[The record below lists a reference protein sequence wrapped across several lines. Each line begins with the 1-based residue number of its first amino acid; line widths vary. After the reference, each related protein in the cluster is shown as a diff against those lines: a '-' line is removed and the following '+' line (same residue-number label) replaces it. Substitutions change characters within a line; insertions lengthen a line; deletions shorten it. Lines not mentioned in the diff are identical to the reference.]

1 MSAVARRD
9 RAERSGSA
17 SLGEG
22 TGGAKGGASLARTAS
37 SRLHHKPSVAPARQ
51 HRTAPPDAGGNRSR
65 AAAEL
70 PGTGALKLFWTF
82 LLFGVSAFGTAMLQT
97 LRSGSVERGWLSQ
110 QEIDEAM
117 GVVQLYPGA
126 VGVDLAAFIGYRL
139 KRTRGAL
146 VATAGLLAPS
156 LILVLV
162 GSWAYF
168 TYGARPEV
176 RDIVVGLDALVVGV
190 LVSVT
195 VELAAEHAHAK
206 LPAVI
211 ALGAFALGVGGFN
224 VLWAVLGAFVLG
236 ALALRGPGHQ
246 EPARGA
252 ASQPLSLRRLALV
265 VLPGLVVVAGAAT
278 AAVAPG
284 KLAGVTAE
292 MAKVGSIAFG
302 NGTVIL
308 PVLQQDAVGHHWV
321 TLSQFGTGIALG
333 QVTPGPVLTTAAF
346 VGFAAAGWWGGVA
359 AGVAVFAPSVALTV
373 VAGEVYPYLRGLS
386 WVRGA
391 IAGVLASFTG
401 LLASMA
407 LVLARPLLTVPAAV
421 GLAAAA
427 FVSVRVLRLNTLV
440 VFVAGLA
447 IWGLYLVAGG
457 QP

>member
-1 MSAVARRD
+1 M
-9 RAERSGSA
+9 ERSWARFFGQGSM
-17 SLGEG
+17 
-22 TGGAKGGASLARTAS
+22 GGKRDASLAHTES
-37 SRLHHKPSVAPARQ
+37 LGPHDKPSVVPARQ
-51 HRTAPPDAGGNRSR
+51 HRTAPPDAGANRPR
-65 AAAEL
+65 AAADV
-70 PGTGALKLFWTF
+70 PGAAAPKLFRTF

-97 LRSGSVERGWLSQ
+97 LRSASVERGWLSQ
-110 QEIDEAM
+110 QEVDEAM

-139 KRTRGAL
+139 QRARGAL
-146 VATAGLLAPS
+146 VATAGLIAPS

-176 RDIVVGLDALVVGV
+176 RDVVVGLDALVVGV

-195 VELAAEHAHAK
+195 VELAAERARAK

-211 ALGAFALGVGGFN
+211 ALGAFAFGIAGFN
-224 VLWAVLGAFVLG
+224 VLWPVLGAFVVG
-236 ALALRGPGHQ
+236 ALLLRSADHQ
-246 EPARGA
+246 EPVRGA
-252 ASQPLSLRRLALV
+252 AGQPLSWQRLALV
-265 VLPGLVVVAGAAT
+265 MLPGLVVVAGATT

-284 KLAGVTAE
+284 TLAAVTAD
-292 MAKVGSIAFG
+292 MTKIGSIAFG

-308 PVLQQDAVGHHWV
+308 PVLQQDAVAHHWV
-321 TLSQFGTGIALG
+321 TLSQFDAGIALG

-346 VGFAAAGWWGGVA
+346 VGFAAAGWWGGVT
-359 AGVAVFAPSVALTV
+359 AGVAVFAPSVALTII
-373 VAGEVYPYLRGLS
+373 AGEVYPYLRALS

-401 LLASMA
+401 LLGSMA
-407 LVLARPLLTVPAAV
+407 LVLARPLLTVPAAI

-427 FVSVRVLRLNTLV
+427 FVSVRVLRFKTLV
-440 VFVAGLA
+440 VFLAGLA
-447 IWGLYLVAGG
+447 IWGVYLVAGG